1 VRAGLRPRLVAAL
14 LVTLLAACAGT
25 GQNPPAEDLRNS
37 SDQSDLQRRAQI
49 RLQLAV
55 GYYGQGQLATALDEI
70 KQALQIDPNF
80 ADAHGVRALIHMDMG
95 EPELADESFK
105 RAMKLAPGNPDF
117 ANNYGWFLCENG
129 RARESLPYFEAA
141 LKSRAYSSPA
151 KALNNAGVCS
161 MRLGDMAAAERYFNQ
176 AFQSDPGNADASLNL
191 SRLYYARADYQRARF
206 YVSRVLRAENA
217 GAAALWMGIK
227 VERKLG
233 DQDAAS
239 SLSNQ
244 LRRRFPDSR
253 EYAALSRGAYDE

>member
-1 VRAGLRPRLVAAL
+1 MIAGLRRRLLIAL
-14 LVTLLAACAGT
+14 LGMLLGACAGT
-25 GQNPPAEDLRNS
+25 GPNPPADDLRNS
-37 SDQSDLQRRAQI
+37 SDLSELQRRAQI

-70 KQALQIDPNF
+70 KQSLQIDPNF
-80 ADAHGVRALIHMDMG
+80 ADAHSVRALIHMDMG
-95 EPELADESFK
+95 DAQLAEESFQ

-129 RARESLPYFEAA
+129 RERDSLAYFDTA
-141 LKSRAYSSPA
+141 LKSRAYTSPA

-176 AFQSDPGNADASLNL
+176 AFQADPGNADASLNL
-191 SRLYYARADYQRARF
+191 SRLYYRSGDYQRARF
-206 YVSRVLRAENA
+206 YVSRMLRADNA
-217 GAAALWMGIK
+217 GAAALWMAVK

>member
-1 VRAGLRPRLVAAL
+1 MIAGLRRRLLIAL
-14 LVTLLAACAGT
+14 LGTLLGACAGT
-25 GQNPPAEDLRNS
+25 GPNPPADDLRNS
-37 SDQSDLQRRAQI
+37 SDLSELQRRAQI

-70 KQALQIDPNF
+70 KQSLQIDPNF
-80 ADAHGVRALIHMDMG
+80 ADAHSVRALIHMDMG
-95 EPELADESFK
+95 DAQLAEESFQ

-129 RARESLPYFEAA
+129 RERDSLAYFDTA
-141 LKSRAYSSPA
+141 LKSRAYTSPA

-176 AFQSDPGNADASLNL
+176 AFQADPGNADASLNL
-191 SRLYYARADYQRARF
+191 SRLYYRSGDYQRARF
-206 YVSRVLRAENA
+206 YVSRMLRADNA
-217 GAAALWMGIK
+217 GAAALWMAVK

>member
-1 VRAGLRPRLVAAL
+1 MKAGLRPRLVAAL

-25 GQNPPAEDLRNS
+25 GQNPPADDLRNS
-37 SDQSDLQRRAQI
+37 TDQSDLQRRAQI

-95 EPELADESFK
+95 EPELAEESFK

-129 RARESLPYFEAA
+129 RERESLPYFEAA
-141 LKSRAYSSPA
+141 LKSRMYSSPA

-176 AFQSDPGNADASLNL
+176 AFQADPGNADASLNL
-191 SRLYYARADYQRARF
+191 ARMYYGRADYQRARF
-206 YVSRVLRAENA
+206 YVSRLVRAENA
-217 GAAALWMGIK
+217 SPAALWMAIK

-253 EYAALSRGAYDE
+253 EYAALTRGAYDE

>member
-1 VRAGLRPRLVAAL
+1 MTAGLRPRLAVAL
-14 LVTLLAACAGT
+14 LVMLMTACAGT
-25 GQNPPAEDLRNS
+25 GRNPQADDLRNS
-37 SDQSDLQRRAQI
+37 TDQSELQRRAQL

-70 KQALQIDPNF
+70 KQSLQIDPNF

-95 EPELADESFK
+95 ETQLAEESFQ

-129 RARESLPYFEAA
+129 GERASLAYFETA
-141 LKSRAYSSPA
+141 LKSRAYTSPA
-151 KALNNAGVCS
+151 KALNNAGVCN
-161 MRLGDMAAAERYFNQ
+161 MRLGEMAAAERYFNQ
-176 AFQSDPGNADASLNL
+176 AFQADPGNTDASLNL
-191 SRLYYARADYQRARF
+191 SQLYYRRGDYQRARF
-206 YVSRVLRAENA
+206 HVGRMLRAENA
-217 GAAALWMGIK
+217 SAAALWMGVKI
-227 VERKLG
+227 ERKLG

-253 EYAALSRGAYDE
+253 EYAALTRGAYDE

>member
-1 VRAGLRPRLVAAL
+1 MRAGLRPRLAIL
-14 LVTLLAACAGT
+14 LLATLLAACAGT
-25 GQNPPAEDLRNS
+25 GETPPADDLRNS
-37 SDQSDLQRRAQI
+37 SDQSELQRRAQI

-95 EPELADESFK
+95 EPQLAEESFK
-105 RAMKLAPGNPDF
+105 RAMKLAPANPDF

-129 RARESLPYFEAA
+129 RARESLPYFESA

-161 MRLGDMAAAERYFNQ
+161 MRLGDLAGAERYFNQ
-176 AFQSDPGNADASLNL
+176 AFQADPANTDANLNL
-191 SRLYYARADYQRARF
+191 ARLFYSRADYQRARF
-206 YVSRVLRAENA
+206 HVSRVLRAENA

-233 DQDAAS
+233 DQDTAL